1 MIPRASGLV
10 RKWGRVWSASRN
22 ALLKM
27 ESVAPI
33 HIRREGQC
41 LHERT
46 PLVVNRNSPSRP
58 IVAAGQR
65 TNQTRRGS
73 QSRPQHVRRFDFNPL
88 AVEHEVY
95 VVAKMNDNL
104 HSVTS
109 RHGPFAPLSINL
121 PAVAGRARAFNWIKS
136 SRSQGRFP
144 RFPHEPQ
151 DGRAR

>member
-58 IVAAGQR
+58 IVVAGQR
-65 TNQTRRGS
+65 QTRRGS

-121 PAVAGRARAFNWIKS
+121 PAVAGRARALTGL
-136 SRSQGRFP
+136 RAVEVRGAFP
-144 RFPHEPQ
+144 RFP
-151 DGRAR
+151 